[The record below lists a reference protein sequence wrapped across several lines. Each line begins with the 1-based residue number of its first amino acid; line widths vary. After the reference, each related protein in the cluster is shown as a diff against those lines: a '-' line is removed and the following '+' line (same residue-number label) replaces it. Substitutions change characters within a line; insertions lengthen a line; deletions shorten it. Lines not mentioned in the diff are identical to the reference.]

1 MMDEIDD
8 WRTRIDGL
16 DSKIVELLNERA
28 RCAVEIGKIKAERGM
43 KVYNPDREK
52 IVLERVK
59 EHNHGPLDHGAVE
72 RIFHQI
78 IEECRR
84 TEITA
89 P

>member
-1 MMDEIDD
+1 MDDIDD
-8 WRTRIDGL
+8 WRIRIDMI

-28 RCAVEIGKIKAERGM
+28 KCAIAIGKIKAERGM
-43 KVYNPDREK
+43 RVHNPEREK
-52 IVLERVK
+52 IVLDRAK
-59 EHNHGPLDHGAVE
+59 EHNLGPLDHGAVQ

-89 P
+89 L